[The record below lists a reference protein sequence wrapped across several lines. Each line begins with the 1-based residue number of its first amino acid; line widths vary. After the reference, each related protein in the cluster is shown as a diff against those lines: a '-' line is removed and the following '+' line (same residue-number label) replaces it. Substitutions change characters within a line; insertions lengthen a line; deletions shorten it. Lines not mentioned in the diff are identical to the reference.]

1 MKVAFTS
8 SDGNFV
14 DCHFGSSEAFFVWE
28 VAPDKARCLGHRSV
42 PDREGAEERIIA
54 RANLLVD
61 CAIVCTAQIG
71 GPAAAKLVARHI
83 HPVKTAATAPVAE
96 IVERLQGVL
105 RRHPA
110 PWLRKAM
117 GLPLAP
123 PAHSPDRTA

>member
-8 SDGNFV
+8 SDGICV

-28 VAPDKARCLGHRSV
+28 VAPDRARCLGGQRCI
-42 PDREGAEERIIA
+42 PDRDGQEDRIVA

-83 HPVKTAATAPVAE
+83 HPSQNGCRNAC
-96 IVERLQGVL
+96 R
-105 RRHPA
+105 
-110 PWLRKAM
+110 
-117 GLPLAP
+117 
-123 PAHSPDRTA
+123 

>member
-8 SDGNFV
+8 SDGNLV

-28 VAPDKARCLGHRSV
+28 VDPDKARCLGHRSI
-42 PDREGAEERIIA
+42 PNLDGQEDRIVA
-54 RANLLVD
+54 RTNLLLD

-83 HPVKTAATAPVAE
+83 HPIKTTATTPVAE
-96 IVERLQGVL
+96 IVQRLQGVL
-105 RRHPA
+105 RGHPA

-117 GLPLAP
+117 GLLPVPPVFSPDP
-123 PAHSPDRTA
+123 PA